1 MSVKPLKP
9 TTHMMFWACAVT
21 FFVLVVMLFKSVLLP
36 FVLGIA
42 VAYLLN
48 PMVNNLGRA
57 GIGRV
62 PASLMILGGFL
73 IFFLGFIGVVSP
85 ILYREVAEFSD
96 DLPQY
101 IEKFWALIA
110 PVTAMLDEYVG
121 GEDKKDI
128 ETLLRE
134 NAGSATKAAQ
144 FIVQKLA
151 AGSQAVMDVISV
163 IVFMPIVAFFMMAE
177 WPKVTK
183 WVHDLM
189 PRHSEEVIISLLK
202 QIDEK
207 LSGFVRGQLS
217 VALFLGVAYAVALT
231 IAGLKYG
238 FLIGIMSGFL
248 SVIPMVGSAVGLIVS
263 IAVAWFQMGDI
274 TFVLII
280 AAIFIG
286 GQVIE
291 GNFLTPK
298 LVGDSVG
305 LHPLWV
311 FFALL
316 AGGSLLGVL
325 GMFLAVPVAAV
336 IGVLLS
342 FGISKYKESAYYLD
356 AELEEATPERKTKA
370 VKTKAV
376 KAKTTKTKAATKK
389 KAPKTKTAKAKKE
402 KPKAVKAKTEQNK
415 E

>member
-9 TTHMMFWACAVT
+9 TTHLIFWACAAI
-21 FFVLVVMLFKSVLLP
+21 FFVSVVMLFKAVLLP

-62 PASLMILGGFL
+62 PSSLMILGGFL
-73 IFFLGFIGVVSP
+73 IFILGFVGVVSP
-85 ILYREVAEFSD
+85 ILYREVAQFSD
-96 DLPQY
+96 DLPEY

-110 PVTAMLDEYVG
+110 PVTAMLDEYIG
-121 GEDKKDI
+121 GDDKKDI

-189 PRHSEEVIISLLK
+189 PRHSEEVIVGLVK

-248 SVIPMVGSAVGLIVS
+248 SVIPMVGSAGGLIVS

-274 TFVLII
+274 TFVAII

-342 FGISKYKESAYYLD
+342 FGISKYKDSAYYLD
-356 AELEEATPERKTKA
+356 AELEDVKPERKTKTA
-370 VKTKAV
+370 AKKKTP
-376 KAKTTKTKAATKK
+376 KTKAAQ
-389 KAPKTKTAKAKKE
+389 AKKD
-402 KPKAVKAKTEQNK
+402 KPKAGKAKTEQK
-415 E
+415 KSSE

>member
-9 TTHMMFWACAVT
+9 TTHLIFWACAAI
-21 FFVLVVMLFKSVLLP
+21 FFVSVVMLFKAVLLP

-62 PASLMILGGFL
+62 PSSLMILGGFL
-73 IFFLGFIGVVSP
+73 VFILGFVGVVSP
-85 ILYREVAEFSD
+85 ILYREVAQFSD
-96 DLPQY
+96 DLPEY

-110 PVTAMLDEYVG
+110 PVTAMLDEYIG
-121 GEDKKDI
+121 GDDKKDI

-189 PRHSEEVIISLLK
+189 PRHSEEVIVGLVK

-274 TFVLII
+274 TFVAII

-342 FGISKYKESAYYLD
+342 FGISKYKDSAYYLD
-356 AELEEATPERKTKA
+356 AELEDVKPERKTKTA
-370 VKTKAV
+370 AKKKTP
-376 KAKTTKTKAATKK
+376 KTKAA
-389 KAPKTKTAKAKKE
+389 KAKKD
-402 KPKAVKAKTEQNK
+402 KPKAGKAKTEQK
-415 E
+415 KSSE